1 MVLGGGQGGLSESA
15 IPGAH
20 RAGPRAEGRAS
31 GMGPAGGRRTRG
43 RWVGRRVGRR
53 AGGAYEASSRSS
65 IMAMILSSPNERD
78 EGVSGGDS
86 VRRREGTRSRR
97 VHRGSPR
104 ASAGR
109 AVRCARPRRRHGA
122 ATSLPRA
129 DATGGDRRGGS
140 QAGGSASGYLYGHPA
155 AGLQPK
161 GQGEYRCPL
170 RRSTCPLKPPAAAL
184 NHAPDS
190 CFFAQL
196 DHWNPTFPGSG
207 ERRK

>member
-20 RAGPRAEGRAS
+20 RAGPRAGGRAS

-86 VRRREGTRSRR
+86 VRRREGTQSQGPPRFSASLREP
-97 VHRGSPR
+97 PR
-104 ASAGR
+104 AAT
-109 AVRCARPRRRHGA
+109 APPRRRHVA
-122 ATSLPRA
+122 AKSTPRV
-129 DATGGDRRGGS
+129 ATVVVVAR
-140 QAGGSASGYLYGHPA
+140 L
-155 AGLQPK
+155 
-161 GQGEYRCPL
+161 
-170 RRSTCPLKPPAAAL
+170 AAAL
-184 NHAPDS
+184 VVTYMDTRLQAFSRRVKESIDALSGAPR
-190 CFFAQL
+190 A
-196 DHWNPTFPGSG
+196 H
-207 ERRK
+207 

>member
-20 RAGPRAEGRAS
+20 RAGPRAGGRAS

-86 VRRREGTRSRR
+86 VRRREGTQSQGPPRFSASLREP
-97 VHRGSPR
+97 PR
-104 ASAGR
+104 AAT
-109 AVRCARPRRRHGA
+109 APPRRRHGA

-140 QAGGSASGYLYGHPA
+140 QAGGGASGYLYGHPA

-161 GQGEYRCPL
+161 GQGEY
-170 RRSTCPLKPPAAAL
+170 
-184 NHAPDS
+184 
-190 CFFAQL
+190 
-196 DHWNPTFPGSG
+196 
-207 ERRK
+207 